1 MILIKLLLRIIFLI
15 IAVAAAVLCLHV
27 DVNIMN
33 NGLSE
38 TSLTE
43 VVQES
48 ILLLIVVI
56 HFIRVRKSSVQRQ
69 CNVLIAGFFLAMLIR
84 ELDGI
89 FDLIHH
95 GSWVW
100 FALLS
105 SIVSIGYVLRTPSL
119 VAKQL
124 VDYARTPSYGLMVA
138 GLATVLIFSR
148 LFGMSVLWHD
158 ILQEGYV
165 RVVKNMVE
173 EGVELFGYILC
184 LAATVNLLH
193 VKQRDEEGN

>member
-1 MILIKLLLRIIFLI
+1 MLLINLLSRIILLVL
-15 IAVAAAVLCLHV
+15 AVVAAVLCLHV
-27 DVNIMN
+27 DVNILR

-48 ILLLIVVI
+48 ILLLIVLI
-56 HFIRVRKSSVQRQ
+56 HLIRARKNSAQRQ

-84 ELDGI
+84 ELDGV
-89 FDLIHH
+89 FDMIHH

-105 SIVSIGYVLRTPSL
+105 SLVSISYALRSPSL
-119 VAKQL
+119 VARQL
-124 VDYARTPSYGLMVA
+124 ADYARTPSYGMMVA

-148 LFGMSVLWHD
+148 LFGMSGLWHS
-158 ILQEGYV
+158 ILQDGYV

-184 LAATVNLLH
+184 LAATINLLH
-193 VKQRDEEGN
+193 VKQTA

>member
-1 MILIKLLLRIIFLI
+1 MLLIKLLLRIIFLVL
-15 IAVAAAVLCLHV
+15 AVVAAVLCLHV
-27 DVNIMN
+27 DVNIIK

-38 TSLTE
+38 VSLTE
-43 VVQES
+43 IVQES
-48 ILLLIVVI
+48 ILLLIVLI
-56 HFIRVRKSSVQRQ
+56 HLIRARKNSVQRQ

-84 ELDGI
+84 ELDGV
-89 FDLIHH
+89 FDLLHH

-105 SIVSIGYVLRTPSL
+105 SIVTIVYALRNPAL

-124 VDYARTPSYGLMVA
+124 ADYARTPSYGLMVA
-138 GLATVLIFSR
+138 GLTTVLIFSR

-158 ILQEGYV
+158 ILQDGYV

-193 VKQRDEEGN
+193 VKQTA